1 MQHAHSHHAIRN
13 PVSSNLKSIQNI
25 KSIQVWRMEDN
36 DAINIV
42 IINPC
47 KETCRCRSIIFLHP
61 CPQLLPGAGRELGLS
76 WGWVVCLIVNTNP
89 RYTQHVQITGDPASA
104 FVNQGSS
111 CLKNQSEVQHFWL
124 FCNCNFG
131 GYIQLCL
138 FCSKFRGQK

>member
-1 MQHAHSHHAIRN
+1 
-13 PVSSNLKSIQNI
+13 
-25 KSIQVWRMEDN
+25 MEDN

-89 RYTQHVQITGDPASA
+89 RYTQHVHITGVPSSA
-104 FVNQGSS
+104 FVISK
-111 CLKNQSEVQHFWL
+111 KNCVCFVLNSKDRNELWAMDFLGLAIIHFALSLESPVEWTQHF
-124 FCNCNFG
+124 
-131 GYIQLCL
+131 
-138 FCSKFRGQK
+138 SSSAA

>member
-1 MQHAHSHHAIRN
+1 
-13 PVSSNLKSIQNI
+13 
-25 KSIQVWRMEDN
+25 MEDN

-61 CPQLLPGAGRELGLS
+61 CPQLLPGAGRERGLS

-111 CLKNQSEVQHFWL
+111 CLKNQSEVQPGIRRDGHIL
-124 FCNCNFG
+124 FEVEM
-131 GYIQLCL
+131 YL
-138 FCSKFRGQK
+138 QKGCIMVSGVGSS

>member
-1 MQHAHSHHAIRN
+1 
-13 PVSSNLKSIQNI
+13 
-25 KSIQVWRMEDN
+25 MEDN

-89 RYTQHVQITGDPASA
+89 RYTQHVHITGDPASA
-104 FVNQGSS
+104 FIISMFTSRATLPLISS
-111 CLKNQSEVQHFWL
+111 TRAVEVWPSVPSGKDSQPLK
-124 FCNCNFG
+124 
-131 GYIQLCL
+131 
-138 FCSKFRGQK
+138 